1 MERVKSDHLNMR
13 QKGQEN
19 FTFKNSFTGDFDTNS
34 MREVN

>member
-1 MERVKSDHLNMR
+1 MERVKSDHLSVR

-19 FTFKNSFTGDFDTNS
+19 FTFKNSFAGAFDKNS